1 MTFVGCDL
9 HSRSHQVA
17 VLNTDTGE
25 LQEQRLAHEG
35 QVVEQFYRALPR
47 PVTIGASRA
56 SATLSGF
63 MP

>member
-9 HSRSHQVA
+9 HSRSQQVA

-35 QVVEQFYRALPR
+35 QAWSSSTAPCHA
-47 PVTIGASRA
+47 P
-56 SATLSGF
+56 
-63 MP
+63 